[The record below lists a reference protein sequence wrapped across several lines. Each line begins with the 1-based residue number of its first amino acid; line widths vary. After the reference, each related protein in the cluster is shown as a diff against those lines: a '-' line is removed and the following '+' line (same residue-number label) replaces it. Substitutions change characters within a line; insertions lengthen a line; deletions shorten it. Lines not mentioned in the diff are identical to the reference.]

1 MILDVHDP
9 SGLGVFSK
17 TGRQLTEKIPM
28 LAKRKVHHDHDQD
41 LDYESRTQKI
51 DVTQPLQPNKT
62 LGRKP

>member
-1 MILDVHDP
+1 MILDGNDP

-28 LAKRKVHHDHDQD
+28 LAKRKVHHEP
-41 LDYESRTQKI
+41 DYEYSHTQAL
-51 DVTQPLQPNKT
+51 DQTQPLQPNKS